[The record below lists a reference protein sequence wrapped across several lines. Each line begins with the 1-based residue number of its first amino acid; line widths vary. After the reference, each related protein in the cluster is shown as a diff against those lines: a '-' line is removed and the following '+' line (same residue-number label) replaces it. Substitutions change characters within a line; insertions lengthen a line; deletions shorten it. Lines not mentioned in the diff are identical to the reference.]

1 MNSIAQLAARSGR
14 LSGAPALR
22 QAKPFARRAFTNGM
36 LTASFHILSRA
47 TANQSLLQQVHQHQS
62 LDSSPLPATPASS

>member
-36 LTASFHILSRA
+36 LTANSFLSHPQ
-47 TANQSLLQQVHQHQS
+47 QSNS
-62 LDSSPLPATPASS
+62 